1 MKILIVDDEADI
13 RRVLELL
20 LSGSGYETVCAE
32 DGERAAAILERDRDI
47 DLCIMDI
54 MMPKLSGIEA
64 TRMIRRFSS
73 VPVLFLSA
81 KSLSQDKALAYS
93 SGGDDYI
100 VKPFSA
106 SELLMKVEAM
116 TRRYNSYAQK
126 EAAKDDGVRLPGGI
140 TVNIE
145 KRWVTRNGV
154 AIEMRDKEMEVLIY
168 LVKNRGRCIGAAEL
182 YEAVWGEMPLPS
194 SGNNITV
201 HILNLRRKIED
212 NISSPRIIRTVWGRG
227 YQID

>member
-1 MKILIVDDEADI
+1 MKILIVDDEAEI

-20 LSGSGYETVCAE
+20 LSGSGYETVSAE
-32 DGERAAAILERDRDI
+32 DGERAIELIKRERDV

-54 MMPKLSGIEA
+54 MMPKMSGIEA
-64 TRMIRRFSS
+64 TEIIRRFSS
-73 VPVLFLSA
+73 VPILFLSA
-81 KSLSQDKALAYS
+81 KSLQGDMALAYS
-93 SGGDDYI
+93 KGGDDYI
-100 VKPFSA
+100 VKPFVA
-106 SELLMKVEAM
+106 SELLMKVSAM

-126 EAAKDDGVRLPGGI
+126 ETAGDAGIRLHGGI
-140 TVNIE
+140 TVNTE
-145 KRWVTRNGV
+145 RREVMKSGAR
-154 AIEMRDKEMEVLIY
+154 IEMRDKEMDVLIY
-168 LVKNRGRCIGAAEL
+168 LVKNRGRCIGAPEL

-212 NISSPRIIRTVWGRG
+212 NPESPRIIRTVWGRG